1 MSSFLRSVGLSFDGA
16 DFFSLN
22 IKFVPLVFIAV
33 NTVRIW
39 PSTAIA
45 QTFLGFVKSN
55 VTEHV
60 LHFALFYILLV
71 WFHLSL
77 GYIICVVLNKKDGY
91 PNSAP
96 RAYTASGAIFRTK
109 SAAEN
114 TLESMVCFLVAITI
128 CDKLANEGAQELIAS
143 WAVLVILARTIYP
156 GESYMICRQLTYFFF
171 HHYALICLH
180 IIVFYICDMDFLRTF
195 SFGLSMFSYI
205 FMCVSSLFPGFQ
217 SIVKSSA

>member
-1 MSSFLRSVGLSFDGA
+1 MSSFLRSIGLSLDGVGFI
-16 DFFSLN
+16 DLN
-22 IKFVPLVFIAV
+22 IKFVPLIFIAV

-39 PSTAIA
+39 PSTDSA
-45 QTFLGFVKSN
+45 QMLLRFVKSN

-156 GESYMICRQLTYFFF
+156 GEST
-171 HHYALICLH
+171 
-180 IIVFYICDMDFLRTF
+180 
-195 SFGLSMFSYI
+195 
-205 FMCVSSLFPGFQ
+205 
-217 SIVKSSA
+217 

>member
-1 MSSFLRSVGLSFDGA
+1 MSSFLRSIGLSLDGVGFV
-16 DFFSLN
+16 DLN
-22 IKFVPLVFIAV
+22 IKFVPLTFIAV

-39 PSTAIA
+39 PSTNIA
-45 QTFLGFVKSN
+45 EMLLRFVQSN
-55 VTEHV
+55 VTEQV

-114 TLESMVCFLVAITI
+114 TLESMVCFLVATTI

-156 GESYMICRQLTYFFF
+156 GESYMICRQLIYFFF
-171 HHYALICLH
+171 H
-180 IIVFYICDMDFLRTF
+180 YIYLCILCMP
-195 SFGLSMFSYI
+195 
-205 FMCVSSLFPGFQ
+205 SSLACTF
-217 SIVKSSA
+217 

>member
-1 MSSFLRSVGLSFDGA
+1 MSSFLRSIGLSLDGV
-16 DFFSLN
+16 DFIGLN
-22 IKFVPLVFIAV
+22 KKFVPLVFIFV
-33 NTVRIW
+33 NTVRVW

-45 QTFLGFVKSN
+45 QMLLRFVKSN

-71 WFHLSL
+71 WFHLGL
-77 GYIICVVLNKKDGY
+77 GYIICVTLNKKDGY

-96 RAYTASGAIFRTK
+96 RAHTASGAIFRTK

-128 CDKLANEGAQELIAS
+128 CDKLANEDAQELIAS

-156 GESYMICRQLTYFFF
+156 GESYMICRQLIYFFF
-171 HHYALICLH
+171 HHYTLMCLH
-180 IIVFYICDMDFLRTF
+180 VIVFYICDMDFLRTF

-205 FMCVSSLFPGFQ
+205 FMCMSSLFPGFQ